1 MFACFSKII
10 IIFVPL
16 NFKNINDMKNFIE
29 VNEKNVGSVLVNVNH
44 IISIDKDPVEGVII
58 HTTNNGVIN
67 PTEDYLHI
75 KLLIEKS
82 CL

>member
-16 NFKNINDMKNFIE
+16 NFKNINEIRNFIE
-29 VNEKNVGSVLVNVNH
+29 VTDKDTGAVLVNVNN
-44 IISIDKDPVEGVII
+44 INFIDKDPVDGVLI
-58 HTTNNGVIN
+58 HTNNGIVN
-67 PTEDYLHI
+67 VTEDYLHV

-82 CL
+82 YL

>member
-16 NFKNINDMKNFIE
+16 NFKNINSMKNFIE

-44 IISIDKDPVEGVII
+44 ITFIDKDPVEGVLI
-58 HTTNNGVIN
+58 HTTNGTIN
-67 PTEDYLHI
+67 PIEDYLHV